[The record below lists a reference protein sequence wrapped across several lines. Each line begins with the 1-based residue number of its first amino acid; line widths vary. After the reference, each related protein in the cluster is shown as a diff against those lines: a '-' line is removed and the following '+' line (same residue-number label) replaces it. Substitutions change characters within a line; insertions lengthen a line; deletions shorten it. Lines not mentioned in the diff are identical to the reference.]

1 MSERTTTLPQ
11 FEEEMGLSLQ
21 QRRSTLLI
29 LYFSAFTI
37 GVAFGGLMPLIALVL
52 EGRGVSSVLIGVNA
66 SMLSIG
72 VIVASSLIPRVIRRI
87 GSIPAYFAGAFLTFV
102 MLLLMPVFDSLP
114 SWFAIRFFMGVGL
127 AFPWIVSETLL
138 NVVCG
143 EKNRGKLLAIYTTC
157 LVGGFAAGP
166 VVLSLVGAEGALP
179 FYLTAGL
186 FAASCLPFALLGKQS
201 LSVESPTHIKI
212 STLAI
217 AAPTIFAAAILA
229 GVMDTTVFSMMPLY
243 GLHLGL
249 TEETAVVLL
258 TIFLTGN
265 LFLQIPVAWLA
276 DKTNRRSV
284 LIGCAFVWTV
294 CPLLISFL
302 PPVVLSLAPV
312 LFIWGGAA
320 WSIYAVSLALLGERF
335 RGGELAAANATF
347 VIAFE
352 FSNVFAPPIAGGAM
366 EIFGPQGLMGFLA
379 IISALFL
386 LLTVGRSL
394 IRR

>member
-1 MSERTTTLPQ
+1 MTDHTTTLPL
-11 FEEEMGLSLQ
+11 GNDGSVLTSR
-21 QRRSTLLI
+21 QRRDTLLI

-52 EGRGVSSVLIGVNA
+52 EGRGVSSVFVGLNA

-72 VIVASSLIPRVIRRI
+72 VIAASPLIPKVIRRI
-87 GSIPAYFAGAFLTFV
+87 GTIPAYFVGSALTFV

-114 SWFAIRFFMGVGL
+114 SWFAIRFFMGIGL

-138 NVVCG
+138 NAVCS
-143 EKNRGKLLAIYTTC
+143 ERNRGRQLAIYTTC

-166 VVLSLVGAEGALP
+166 MVLSFVGVDGGLP

-201 LSVESPTHIKI
+201 LSVESPAHIKL
-212 STLAI
+212 SKLAI

-243 GLHLGL
+243 GLYLGL

-258 TIFLTGN
+258 TIFLAGN
-265 LFLQIPVAWLA
+265 LFLQIPVGWLA

-284 LIGCAFVWTV
+284 LIGCALVCTV
-294 CPLLISFL
+294 CPVIISFL
-302 PPVVLSLAPV
+302 PPVVFSLAPV

-320 WSIYAVSLALLGERF
+320 WSIYAVSLAMLGERF
-335 RGGELAAANATF
+335 RGGELAAANAAF

-352 FSNVFAPPIAGGAM
+352 LANVFAPPIAGGTM
-366 EIFGPQGLMGFLA
+366 EIWGPQGLMGFLA
-379 IISALFL
+379 LISAIFL
-386 LLTVGRSL
+386 LLTVGRGL